1 VKVLG
6 ELEPV
11 ESKLFVSLQSVSV
24 SAEAFLQLV
33 RLKRPEMLEETVA
46 LDFMDGVRTGSLH

>member
-46 LDFMDGVRTGSLH
+46 LDFTDGVRTGSLH

>member
-11 ESKLFVSLQSVSV
+11 ESKLFVSLQRVSI

-33 RLKRPEMLEETVA
+33 RLKRLWTLRTVCEQDHYIEG
-46 LDFMDGVRTGSLH
+46 LRRK

>member
-46 LDFMDGVRTGSLH
+46 LDFTDGVQTGSLH

>member
-1 VKVLG
+1 MKVLG

-46 LDFMDGVRTGSLH
+46 LDFTDGVRTGSLH

>member
-24 SAEAFLQLV
+24 SAEAFLHLV

-46 LDFMDGVRTGSLH
+46 LDFTDGVRTGSLH